1 MYEISRY
8 GINTQISNRR
18 SRYENKH
25 KNEKRKEKKSKNL
38 TNVEA
43 SKNYVKKKLKHD
55 FGIESGGSRRRF
67 VGIEDTRVTDLCY

>member
-1 MYEISRY
+1 MESIHKYQIVEAGMKIS
-8 GINTQISNRR
+8 I
-18 SRYENKH
+18 KM
-25 KNEKRKEKKSKNL
+25 KREKKRSKNL